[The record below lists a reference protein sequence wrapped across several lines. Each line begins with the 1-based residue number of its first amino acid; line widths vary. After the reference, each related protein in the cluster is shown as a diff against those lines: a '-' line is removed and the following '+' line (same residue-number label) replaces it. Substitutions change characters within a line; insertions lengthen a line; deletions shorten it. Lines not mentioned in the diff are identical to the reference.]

1 MLDVKKV
8 TKIFNHRTVNEK
20 IALHNVS
27 LKLEKGEFVTLIG
40 GNGSGKSTLLNCIA
54 GVYPI
59 DKGAIVIDGKNVT
72 NLNEYKRAVVL
83 GRVFQDP
90 VMGTAANMWIEENMA
105 LALRRGQHRGL
116 SWGITSKEREHYKE
130 LLKTLGL
137 GLENRLSTKV
147 GMLSGGQRQALT
159 LLMATIKKPKLL
171 LLDEHAAALDPKTAQ
186 KVLRLSDRIIKENNL
201 TTLMVTHNMRD
212 AIRHGDRL
220 IMMYE
225 GQIVLEIKGKEKQKL
240 TVEDLLVRFGNVSGE
255 EFAEDSTL
263 LS

>member
-54 GVYPI
+54 GVYPV
-59 DKGAIVIDGKNVT
+59 DKGLIIIDGKNVT

-105 LALRRGQHRGL
+105 LALRRGQRRGL
-116 SWGITSKEREHYKE
+116 SWGITTKEREHYRE

-147 GMLSGGQRQALT
+147 GMLSGGQRQAVT
-159 LLMATIKKPKLL
+159 LLVATIKKPNLL
-171 LLDEHAAALDPKTAQ
+171 LFD
-186 KVLRLSDRIIKENNL
+186 V
-201 TTLMVTHNMRD
+201 
-212 AIRHGDRL
+212 
-220 IMMYE
+220 
-225 GQIVLEIKGKEKQKL
+225 
-240 TVEDLLVRFGNVSGE
+240 
-255 EFAEDSTL
+255 
-263 LS
+263 